1 MTDPVPPCAG
11 CGAPSCVV
19 WTREAT
25 ARELASWAADPL
37 VVSVTEADLDPRAA
51 PTLVP
56 VHACAACALV
66 PGLAALVH
74 SPTCSAPPLDAS
86 CRACSADPR
95 GLDALPEP
103 APAPDDLFR

>member
-11 CGAPSCVV
+11 CGAPSSVV

-25 ARELASWAADPL
+25 ARELASWAGDPL
-37 VVSVTEADLDPRAA
+37 VVSVTEADLDPAAA

-66 PGLAALVH
+66 PELAALVH
-74 SPTCSAPPLDAS
+74 SPTCHAPPRDAA

-95 GLDALPEP
+95 ALRALPEP
-103 APAPDDLFR
+103 SPAPDDLFR